1 MFSTLWHHSS
11 KLWLLTALL
20 TTSTQATP
28 LPYRGADISMLSEVE
43 RHGGKLLEQ
52 GKEVDAFALLKAH
65 HVNLIRLRLWVDPKS
80 SEGAP
85 YGGGNSDLTTTLAL
99 AKRAKAAGMSLLLDL
114 HYSDFWTDP
123 KHQTKPK
130 AWQALSFPALTD
142 QVERYT
148 KETLQHFVKAG
159 LTPDLVQV
167 GNELNSGMLWPE
179 GKSWGQGGGEFD
191 RLATLLKAGIRG
203 VKSAT
208 AGEKTSPRIVLHLAE
223 GGKSET
229 FRWWFDEIIARQ
241 VSFDIIGLSYY
252 PFWDAP
258 LPALATN
265 LQQLASRYHKPLLI
279 VETAYAHDLQDCD
292 NTPNTF
298 GPAQEQQGGYP
309 ASPQGQLAFLKAL
322 QQQVAAVPDGLGLG
336 IIYWEPFWLPVKGAT
351 WATKAGMTYN
361 NDHWQEGN
369 GWENLALVSCK
380 GETLPALSLFA
391 PESK

>member
-1 MFSTLWHHSS
+1 MFPTLTR
-11 KLWLLTALL
+11 LWLLLITALFTTITLAAPL
-20 TTSTQATP
+20 T
-28 LPYRGADISMLSEVE
+28 YRGADVSMLSEVE

-52 GKEVDAFALLKAH
+52 GKEVDAFTLLKAH
-65 HVNLIRLRLWVDPKS
+65 HFNLIRLRLWVDPKS
-80 SEGAP
+80 SEGEP
-85 YGGGNSDLTTTLAL
+85 YGGGNSDLATTLAL
-99 AKRAKAAGMSLLLDL
+99 AKRAKTAGMSLLLDL

-148 KETLQHFVKAG
+148 RQTVQQFVQAG
-159 LTPDLVQV
+159 VTPELVQV
-167 GNELNSGMLWPE
+167 GNELNSGMLWPD

-191 RLATLLKAGIRG
+191 RLATLLNAGIRG

-208 AGEKTSPRIVLHLAE
+208 AGEKTSPRVVLHLAE
-223 GGKSET
+223 GGKSDT
-229 FRWWFDEIIARQ
+229 FRWWFDEIQARQ

-258 LPALATN
+258 LSALATN

-279 VETAYAHDLQDCD
+279 VETAYAHDLKDCD

-309 ASPQGQLAFLKAL
+309 ATPQGQLAFLQAL

-336 IIYWEPFWLPVKGAT
+336 IVYWEPFWLPVKGAT
-351 WATKAGMTYN
+351 WATKAGMAYN
-361 NDHWQEGN
+361 HDQWQEGN
-369 GWENLALVSCK
+369 AWENLALVNCQ
-380 GETLPALSLFA
+380 GETQPALGVFDA
-391 PESK
+391 QSK

>member
-1 MFSTLWHHSS
+1 MFPTLTR
-11 KLWLLTALL
+11 LWLLLITALFTTITLAAPL
-20 TTSTQATP
+20 T
-28 LPYRGADISMLSEVE
+28 YRGADVSMLSEVE

-52 GKEVDAFALLKAH
+52 GKEVDAFTLLKAH
-65 HVNLIRLRLWVDPKS
+65 HFNLIRLRLWVDPKS
-80 SEGAP
+80 SEGEP
-85 YGGGNSDLTTTLAL
+85 YGGGNSDLASTLAL

-148 KETLQHFVKAG
+148 RQTVQQFVQAG
-159 LTPDLVQV
+159 VTPELVQV
-167 GNELNSGMLWPE
+167 GNELNSGMLWPD

-208 AGEKTSPRIVLHLAE
+208 AGEKTAPRIVLHLAE
-223 GGKSET
+223 GGKSDT

-258 LPALATN
+258 LSALATN
-265 LQQLASRYHKPLLI
+265 LQHLASRYHKPLLI

-309 ASPQGQLAFLKAL
+309 ATPQGQLAFLQAL

-336 IIYWEPFWLPVKGAT
+336 IVYWEPFWLPVKGAT
-351 WATKAGMTYN
+351 WATKAGMAYN
-361 NDHWQEGN
+361 HDQWQEGN
-369 GWENLALVSCK
+369 AWENLALVNCQ
-380 GETLPALSLFA
+380 GATQPALGVFDTQ
-391 PESK
+391 SK

>member
-1 MFSTLWHHSS
+1 
-11 KLWLLTALL
+11 
-20 TTSTQATP
+20 
-28 LPYRGADISMLSEVE
+28 MLSEVE

-52 GKEVDAFALLKAH
+52 GKEVDAFTLLKAH
-65 HVNLIRLRLWVDPKS
+65 HFNLIRLRLWVDPKS
-80 SEGAP
+80 SEGEP
-85 YGGGNSDLTTTLAL
+85 YGGGNSDLATTLAL

-148 KETLQHFVKAG
+148 RQTVQQFVQAG
-159 LTPDLVQV
+159 VTPELVQV
-167 GNELNSGMLWPE
+167 GNELNSGMLWPD

-208 AGEKTSPRIVLHLAE
+208 AGEKITPRIVLHLAE

-258 LPALATN
+258 LSALATN

-309 ASPQGQLAFLKAL
+309 ATPQGQLAFLQAL

-336 IIYWEPFWLPVKGAT
+336 IVYWEPFWLPVKGAT
-351 WATKAGMTYN
+351 WATKAGMAYN
-361 NDHWQEGN
+361 HDQWQEGN
-369 GWENLALVSCK
+369 AWENLALVNCQ
-380 GETLPALSLFA
+380 GETQPALGVFDA
-391 PESK
+391 QSK

>member
-1 MFSTLWHHSS
+1 MFPTLTR
-11 KLWLLTALL
+11 LWLLLITALFTTITLAAPL
-20 TTSTQATP
+20 T
-28 LPYRGADISMLSEVE
+28 YRGADVSMLSEVE

-52 GKEVDAFALLKAH
+52 GKEVDAFTLLKAH
-65 HVNLIRLRLWVDPKS
+65 HFNLIRLRLWVDPKS
-80 SEGAP
+80 SEGEP
-85 YGGGNSDLTTTLAL
+85 YGGGNSDLATTLAL

-148 KETLQHFVKAG
+148 RQTVQQFVQAG
-159 LTPDLVQV
+159 VTPELVQV
-167 GNELNSGMLWPE
+167 GNELNSGMLWPD

-208 AGEKTSPRIVLHLAE
+208 AGEKTAPRVVLHLAE
-223 GGKSET
+223 GGKSDT

-258 LPALATN
+258 LSALATN

-309 ASPQGQLAFLKAL
+309 ATPQGQLAFLQAL

-336 IIYWEPFWLPVKGAT
+336 IVYWEPFWLPVKGAT
-351 WATKAGMTYN
+351 WATKAGMIYN
-361 NDHWQEGN
+361 HDQWQEGN
-369 GWENLALVSCK
+369 AWENLALVNCQ
-380 GETLPALSLFA
+380 GATQPALGVFDTQ
-391 PESK
+391 SK

>member
-1 MFSTLWHHSS
+1 MFPTLTR
-11 KLWLLTALL
+11 LWLLLITALFTTITLAAPL
-20 TTSTQATP
+20 T
-28 LPYRGADISMLSEVE
+28 YRGADVSMLSEVE

-85 YGGGNSDLTTTLAL
+85 YGGGNSDLATTLAL

-130 AWQALSFPALTD
+130 AWQALSFPALTV

-148 KETLQHFVKAG
+148 RQTVQQFVQAG
-159 LTPDLVQV
+159 VTPELVQV

-208 AGEKTSPRIVLHLAE
+208 AGEKITR
-223 GGKSET
+223 
-229 FRWWFDEIIARQ
+229 
-241 VSFDIIGLSYY
+241 VSCCIW
-252 PFWDAP
+252 P
-258 LPALATN
+258 
-265 LQQLASRYHKPLLI
+265 
-279 VETAYAHDLQDCD
+279 
-292 NTPNTF
+292 
-298 GPAQEQQGGYP
+298 
-309 ASPQGQLAFLKAL
+309 
-322 QQQVAAVPDGLGLG
+322 
-336 IIYWEPFWLPVKGAT
+336 KGARVT
-351 WATKAGMTYN
+351 LSAGGLTR
-361 NDHWQEGN
+361 
-369 GWENLALVSCK
+369 SS
-380 GETLPALSLFA
+380 PAR
-391 PESK
+391 

>member
-1 MFSTLWHHSS
+1 MFPTLTR
-11 KLWLLTALL
+11 LWLLLITALFTTITLAAPL
-20 TTSTQATP
+20 T
-28 LPYRGADISMLSEVE
+28 YRGADVSMLSEVE

-52 GKEVDAFALLKAH
+52 GKEVDAFTLLKAH
-65 HVNLIRLRLWVDPKS
+65 HFNLIRLRLWVDPKS
-80 SEGAP
+80 SEGEP
-85 YGGGNSDLTTTLAL
+85 YGGGNSDLATTLAL

-123 KHQTKPK
+123 KHQNKPK
-130 AWQALSFPALTD
+130 AWLALSFPALTD

-148 KETLQHFVKAG
+148 RQTVQQFVQAG
-159 LTPDLVQV
+159 VTPELVQV
-167 GNELNSGMLWPE
+167 GNELNSGMLWPD

-223 GGKSET
+223 GGKSDT
-229 FRWWFDEIIARQ
+229 FRWWFDEIQARQ

-258 LPALATN
+258 LSALANN

-309 ASPQGQLAFLKAL
+309 ATPQGQLAFLQAL

-336 IIYWEPFWLPVKGAT
+336 IVYWEPFWLPVKGAT
-351 WATKAGMTYN
+351 WATKAGMAYN
-361 NDHWQEGN
+361 HDQWQEGN
-369 GWENLALVSCK
+369 AWENLALVNCQ
-380 GETLPALSLFA
+380 GETQPALGVFDA
-391 PESK
+391 QSK